1 MTALAVDQDWT
12 FNASDKRVSENP
24 NSKSSFSKRLAP
36 TEAQASACG
45 KAIIVGEHAVVYG
58 SHAVALPLKQ
68 MRLHLT
74 LSPLPRLDKQQIQ
87 LTLAGHEASPR
98 VNSVLTDAMEL
109 LGSDPFSL
117 NARSHNSL
125 PIGAGLGSSA
135 TLCVATL
142 RALTSSLGYEL
153 PSSQL
158 AAYANE
164 LEKRFHG
171 NPSGLDAAVVA
182 YEACIL
188 FAKGKPIVPIKLKVP
203 EGHKGWQFLLI
214 DSSIRASTMAMIR
227 LAEPYFKG
235 RSGDRHLQSFDQL
248 SWLVYGALQQ
258 GDVTTVGAAMNECAE
273 LLRAASVVPDSL
285 EDMISIC
292 RKIGLPGVKTT
303 GAGGGGMILGLL
315 DPAKADTQEEAVKA
329 AFPEQSV
336 YRVSI
341 ES

>member
-1 MTALAVDQDWT
+1 M
-12 FNASDKRVSENP
+12 SEHY
-24 NSKSSFSKRLAP
+24 NSKSSMDTRPAP
-36 TEAQASACG
+36 VEAHASACG

-58 SHAVALPLKQ
+58 THAVALPLKQ
-68 MRLHLT
+68 MRLQLT
-74 LSPLPRLDKQQIQ
+74 LTPLPRHDKQQIQ
-87 LTLAGHEASPR
+87 LTMAGHEASPR
-98 VNSVLTDAMEL
+98 VNSVLSDAMEL
-109 LGSDPFSL
+109 LGSAPFSL
-117 NARSHNSL
+117 SAKSHNAL

-153 PSSQL
+153 PPDQL

-171 NPSGLDAAVVA
+171 TPSGLDAAVVA

-188 FAKGKPIVPIKLKVP
+188 FAKNKPILPISLKLPK
-203 EGHKGWQFLLI
+203 GHKSWEFLLI
-214 DSSIRASTMAMIR
+214 DSCVRASTMAMIR
-227 LAEPYFKG
+227 QAEPYFKG
-235 RSGDRHLQSFDQL
+235 RSGERHLQSFDDL

-258 GDVTTVGAAMNECAE
+258 GDVTTVGAAMNECGH

-285 EDMISIC
+285 EEMIEVC

-315 DPAKADTQEEAVKA
+315 DPEKADAQQETVKA
-329 AFPEQSV
+329 AFPQHSV
-336 YRVSI
+336 FRVAI

>member
-1 MTALAVDQDWT
+1 M
-12 FNASDKRVSENP
+12 SEHQ
-24 NSKSSFSKRLAP
+24 NSKSSMDTRPAP
-36 TEAQASACG
+36 VEAHASACG

-58 SHAVALPLKQ
+58 THAVALPLKQ

-74 LSPLPRLDKQQIQ
+74 LTPQPRHDKQQIQ
-87 LTLAGHEASPR
+87 LTMAGHEASPR
-98 VNSVLTDAMEL
+98 VNSVLSDAMEL
-109 LGSDPFSL
+109 LGSAPFSIS
-117 NARSHNSL
+117 AKSHNAL

-135 TLCVATL
+135 TLCVASL

-153 PSSQL
+153 PPAQL
-158 AAYANE
+158 ATYANE

-171 NPSGLDAAVVA
+171 TPSGLDAAVVA

-188 FAKGKPIVPIKLKVP
+188 FARNKPILPITLKVP
-203 EGHKGWQFLLI
+203 QGHKSWEFLLI
-214 DSSIRASTMAMIR
+214 DSCVRASTMAMIR
-227 LAEPYFKG
+227 QAEPYFKG
-235 RSGDRHLQSFDQL
+235 RSGERHLQSFEDL

-258 GDVTTVGAAMNECAE
+258 GDVMTVGAAMNECGE

-285 EDMISIC
+285 DEMIQLL

-315 DPAKADTQEEAVKA
+315 HPDRADAQQEAVKA
-329 AFPEQSV
+329 AFPQHSV
-336 YRVSI
+336 FRVAI

>member
-1 MTALAVDQDWT
+1 M
-12 FNASDKRVSENP
+12 SENH
-24 NSKSSFSKRLAP
+24 NSKSPLSNRPTP
-36 TEAQASACG
+36 TEAHASACG

-58 SHAVALPLKQ
+58 THAVALPLKQ

-74 LSPLPRLDKQQIQ
+74 LSPLPRLDRQQIQ

-109 LGSDPFSL
+109 LGSGPFSL
-117 NARSHNSL
+117 NAKSHNSL

-153 PSSQL
+153 PPAQL
-158 AAYANE
+158 AAYAND

-188 FAKGKPIVPIKLKVP
+188 FAKEKPILPISLKVP
-203 EGHKGWQFLLI
+203 EGYKSWEFLLI
-214 DSSIRASTMAMIR
+214 DSSIRASTMTMISQ
-227 LAEPYFKG
+227 AEPYFKG
-235 RSGDRHLQSFDQL
+235 RSGERHLQSFDQL

-258 GDVTTVGAAMNECAE
+258 GDIMTVGAAMNECGA

-285 EDMISIC
+285 EEMIQLC

-315 DPAKADTQEEAVKA
+315 DPAAADAQEARVKA
-329 AFPEQSV
+329 AFPDHAV
-336 YRVSI
+336 FRVAI

>member
-1 MTALAVDQDWT
+1 MDTG
-12 FNASDKRVSENP
+12 P
-24 NSKSSFSKRLAP
+24 AP
-36 TEAQASACG
+36 IEAHASACG

-58 SHAVALPLKQ
+58 THAVALPLKQ
-68 MRLHLT
+68 MRLQLT
-74 LSPLPRLDKQQIQ
+74 LTPLPRHDKQQIQ
-87 LTLAGHEASPR
+87 LTMAGHEASPR
-98 VNSVLTDAMEL
+98 VNSVLSDAMEL
-109 LGSDPFSL
+109 LGSAPFSL
-117 NARSHNSL
+117 SAKSHNAL

-153 PSSQL
+153 PPDQL

-171 NPSGLDAAVVA
+171 TPSGLDAAVVA

-188 FAKGKPIVPIKLKVP
+188 FAKNKPILPISLKLP
-203 EGHKGWQFLLI
+203 AGHKSWEFLLI
-214 DSSIRASTMAMIR
+214 DSCVRASTMAMIR
-227 LAEPYFKG
+227 QAEPYFKG
-235 RSGDRHLQSFDQL
+235 RSGERHLQSFDDL

-258 GDVTTVGAAMNECAE
+258 GDVTTVGAAMNECGH

-285 EDMISIC
+285 EEMIELC

-315 DPAKADTQEEAVKA
+315 DPEKADAQQEAVKA
-329 AFPEQSV
+329 AFPQHSV
-336 YRVSI
+336 FRVAI

>member
-1 MTALAVDQDWT
+1 M
-12 FNASDKRVSENP
+12 SEKHS
-24 NSKSSFSKRLAP
+24 SKSTLNNRLVP
-36 TEAQASACG
+36 IESQASACG

-58 SHAVALPLKQ
+58 THAVALPLKP
-68 MRLHLT
+68 MRLHLSLT
-74 LSPLPRLDKQQIQ
+74 PMPRMEKPQIQ

-98 VNSVLTDAMEL
+98 VNSVLLDAMEL
-109 LGSDPFSL
+109 LGSEPFSV
-117 NARSHNSL
+117 NARSQNTL

-153 PSSQL
+153 PTSQL

-188 FAKGKPIVPIKLKVP
+188 FAKEKPIRPIQLKLP
-203 EGHKGWQFLLI
+203 EGHQSWHFLLI
-214 DSSIRASTMAMIR
+214 DSGVRASTMSMIR

-235 RSGDRHLQSFDQL
+235 RSGDRHLQNFDEL

-258 GDVTTVGAAMNECAE
+258 GDVSTVGAAMNECGS
-273 LLRAASVVPDSL
+273 LLRSAGVVPDSL
-285 EDMISIC
+285 HQIIQTCQSL
-292 RKIGLPGVKTT
+292 GLPGVKTT

-315 DPAKADTQEEAVKA
+315 DPEEADRQQELVKA
-329 AFPEQSV
+329 AFPELTQF
-336 YRVSI
+336 RIAI